1 MFGIHGANINNWQNL
16 MKNSMLSRV
25 IILCIL
31 YSFSVNGFS
40 QIIPQ
45 PVSIVKEEGFF
56 SFRPKMYLYTNLH
69 GVEQSLLSEYLRDY
83 PVPFVLTKDSV
94 KSDVMLIKGNS
105 SSTNPEAY
113 RLHVNPHDAKAE
125 ASSSEGLFYALQTFA
140 QLTRING
147 LKKVPCCEI
156 IDEPRFVYRGFMLD
170 VSRHFFSKDFIYKQ
184 LDMLALLKLNVFHLH
199 LHDTGGWR
207 LQLKSHPEMV
217 RKTAYRKVQDWD
229 SWVKAKYPFC
239 DKNDSSA
246 YGGYYTRKDIKDIIH
261 YAKVRHITVV
271 PEIDLPG
278 HCCDVLYANPNLAC
292 ENANWQN
299 SMELCI
305 GKEETFRFCEE
316 VLSEIMELFPSKWI
330 HIGGDECSLLRW
342 EKCPYCR
349 KRVQDENLDSISKL
363 QGYFT
368 SRIEKFLMKHGR
380 RMIGWDEILDGR
392 PSSDAVIMSWRPH
405 HGQDLSQMGREHQL
419 IMAPSQYT
427 YFDSY
432 QAPRETQP
440 KAMWRDVPLDKV
452 YSLNP
457 CPDSLQSRIL
467 GLECC
472 LWTEFISTQEHAE
485 YMLYPRV
492 LAFAE
497 LAWSPQDKRSYHDF
511 LQRLKPITHLL
522 KVDGYNYF
530 DIDHSSSEKL
540 LLP

>member
-1 MFGIHGANINNWQNL
+1 
-16 MKNSMLSRV
+16 MKNGMLGRV
-25 IILCIL
+25 IIWCIFWGI
-31 YSFSVNGFS
+31 SASGFS

-45 PVSIVKEEGFF
+45 PVSIVKEEGFS
-56 SFRPKMYLYTNLH
+56 SFHSKICLYTNLH
-69 GVEQSLLSEYLRDY
+69 GAERSLLSEYLKDA
-83 PVPFVLTKDSV
+83 PIQFILTRDSV
-94 KSDVMLIKGNS
+94 KSDFVLIKGNIAS
-105 SSTNPEAY
+105 ANPEAY
-113 RLHVNPHDAKAE
+113 RLHVNPHQTQAVANG
-125 ASSSEGLFYALQTFA
+125 STGLFYALQTFV
-140 QLTRING
+140 QLARLNG

-156 IDEPRFVYRGFMLD
+156 IDEPRFAYRGFMLD

-184 LDMLALLKLNVFHLH
+184 LDMLAQLKLNVFHLH

-207 LQLKSHPEMV
+207 LQLKSHPELV
-217 RKTAYRKVQDWD
+217 KKTAYREVQDWD
-229 SWVKAKYPFC
+229 GWVKAKYPFC
-239 DKNDSSA
+239 DKKAPNA
-246 YGGYYTRKDIKDIIH
+246 YGGYYTQKDIKDIIQ

-292 ENANWQN
+292 DNANWQN

-305 GKEETFRFCEE
+305 GKEETFRFSEE

-342 EKCPYCR
+342 EKCPDCR
-349 KRVQDENLDSISKL
+349 KRVQEEHLDSISKL

-380 RMIGWDEILDGR
+380 RMVGWDEILDGR

-405 HGQDLSQMGREHQL
+405 HEQDLSQLGREHLL

-452 YSLNP
+452 YRLNP
-457 CPDSLQSRIL
+457 CPDRLQSRVL
-467 GLECC
+467 GVECC
-472 LWTEFISTQEHAE
+472 LWTEFISTPEHAE
-485 YMLYPRV
+485 YMLYPRA

-497 LAWSPQDKRSYHDF
+497 LAWSPQDKRNYDGF
-511 LQRLKPITHLL
+511 LQRLKPITQLL
-522 KVDGYNYF
+522 QEDGYHYF
-530 DIDHSSSEKL
+530 DIDHPSSQKS